1 MKPGLLKSVLGRLQ
15 SGNDFEVRFLGD
27 LMKTATML
35 AVFAMS
41 LALAAPVLAQDRET
55 KVRNDKKN
63 VEEDGRWIYND
74 LPKGI
79 AEAKKTGKPLLVIFR
94 CIPCEACAQL
104 DSQVVA
110 KDSTVQK
117 LLDEFV
123 RVRVVQA
130 NGMDLS
136 LFQFDYDQSMA
147 AFFLNPD
154 MTIYGRFGTRSDQT
168 ESDADVSVEGFGAAL
183 QGALA
188 LHKGYPANKALFAA
202 KRGPAVPIKV
212 PEEFPNLKGKYSS
225 KLNYEGKVVQ
235 SCIHCHQ
242 VGESIR
248 LVNRHPGKPMAEEVL
263 YPYPHPKILGLIMDP
278 KEMARVLEVTDGSPA
293 EKDGFQAGD
302 EVLSLSGQPLLSI
315 GDIQWVLHNA
325 KHEDKLTAEVSRGGK
340 KLKLPLTL
348 AAGWKAT
355 GDISWRATSWDLRKM
370 TTGGIL
376 LEELTDEE
384 RKAAGLDEKVLALR
398 AKHVGE
404 YNEHAAAK
412 NAGFRKGDILVE
424 IDGSSAPLTESELMA
439 AIMNG
444 KKPGDK
450 VPTVVLRDGKRIAL
464 KMPVQ

>member
-1 MKPGLLKSVLGRLQ
+1 MRTLT
-15 SGNDFEVRFLGD
+15 FL
-27 LMKTATML
+27 
-35 AVFAMS
+35 S
-41 LALAAPVLAQDRET
+41 ALAMCLTLAAGVTAQDRET
-55 KVRNDKKN
+55 KVRNDRKN
-63 VEEDGRWIYND
+63 VEEAGRWIYND

-123 RVRVVQA
+123 RVRIVQA

-147 AFFLNPD
+147 AFFLNAD

-183 QGALA
+183 KGALE

-242 VGESIR
+242 VGESIH
-248 LVNRHPGKPMAEEVL
+248 LVNRQPGKPMAEEVL
-263 YPYPHPKILGLIMDP
+263 YPYPHPKILGFILDP
-278 KEMARVLEVTDGSPA
+278 KEKARVQEVTAGSPA

-302 EVLSLSGQPLLSI
+302 DILTLSGQPLLSI
-315 GDIQWVLHNA
+315 GDFQWVLHNA
-325 KHEDKLTAEVSRGGK
+325 KHDDKLTAEVLRGGK
-340 KLKLPLTL
+340 KIKLPLTL
-348 AAGWKAT
+348 AAGWRQK
-355 GDISWRATSWDLRKM
+355 GDISWRATSWDLRRM
-370 TTGGIL
+370 ATGGL
-376 LEELTDEE
+376 RLQELPADKRKTAGLEEN
-384 RKAAGLDEKVLALR
+384 VLALEVR
-398 AKHVGE
+398 HAGE
-404 YNEHAAAK
+404 YGEHAAAK

-424 IDGSSAPLTESELMA
+424 LDGSSAALTESEILVAM
-439 AIMNG
+439 MNG

-450 VPTVVLRDGKRIAL
+450 VPAVVLREGKRIEL
-464 KMPVQ
+464 KLPIQ